1 MAIGGYS
8 WNDDD
13 RYDDSGFDM
22 GRGEKW
28 FSVRVEFKEGLIH
41 SITSVEP
48 VISVP
53 NKLIEQKLALLK
65 MSPVGAKIDSVG
77 WLRKENVFYL
87 RIYETDLPLGEYK

>member
-8 WNDDD
+8 WNDD

-22 GRGEKW
+22 NRGEKW
-28 FSVRVEFKEGLIH
+28 FSVRVEFKENLVH
-41 SITSVEP
+41 SITSTEP

-77 WLRKENVFYL
+77 WRRKENVFYL
-87 RIYETDLPLGEYK
+87 RIYETDLPLGER